1 MTNKVIVSNCSC
13 ILRWFGRRAVC
24 ASLILVLPAFSVAAF
39 AQEKSQEQAASQD
52 KTASK
57 AEPPA
62 TPRERELEQ
71 QVQDLER
78 RLAAVEAKLAVTT
91 PAQHTE
97 SSVPAKAVTAK
108 SAAVTSAAS
117 APAETASSP
126 QSAAASSDAGRLD
139 VETAPVAATQ
149 AGEQTLKVTPQNP
162 GQKSQQ
168 NGDQQLGQG
177 TDTLYWGEFNPGRG
191 FRVAKTEKGD
201 LNISGYM
208 AARYLNQ
215 LPASQTA
222 VDHLGR
228 PLPVTPRNDFQFHRV
243 LIWIY
248 GYLFSPKFNYMAFL
262 WTVQDTSQVAIG
274 GALSYNFSKRFSLG
288 MGWNAYPGTI
298 SLQGSHPYWT
308 SYDRVMADEFFR
320 PYFSQGLFAAGEIL
334 PRLHYKV
341 MMGNNLSNL
350 DVAAIKLN
358 RGLSYGGALVWLPTT
373 NEFGPRGGFGDFEDH
388 QKLATR
394 FGVAYTYSPEV
405 RQSDVGT
412 AAGNTTLRLADSL
425 NVFDTGALVPGVT
438 VTGVRYNLASANGGI
453 KWHGFWLQSEGYY
466 RVLNHFAATGPLPVG
481 VIHDTGFYVQ
491 SSYMV
496 IPKTFELY
504 GGTSW
509 VFSKYGPLAEG
520 SPHEY
525 LGGANWYFAHLRTY
539 RVNVQVI
546 DVLHSPVNS
555 TFGFYMGGLK
565 GPILTIGATAIY

>member
-1 MTNKVIVSNCSC
+1 MTNKELVSKRSS
-13 ILRWFGRRAVC
+13 IWGWFATGAIC
-24 ASLILVLPAFSVAAF
+24 ASLILALPAFSVVAF
-39 AQEKSQEQAASQD
+39 AQEKNPEQAASQD
-52 KTASK
+52 QSTSK

-62 TPRERELEQ
+62 TPRERELEK

-78 RLAAVEAKLAVTT
+78 RLAAVEAKLA
-91 PAQHTE
+91 
-97 SSVPAKAVTAK
+97 
-108 SAAVTSAAS
+108 AAS
-117 APAETASSP
+117 APAKHTETPAPAPASASTASASSP
-126 QSAAASSDAGRLD
+126 APTTGPAAAKTAVASSPLPSGAESGQGTSPAVVAD
-139 VETAPVAATQ
+139 V
-149 AGEQTLKVTPQNP
+149 QTVRVPTPNP

-168 NGDQQLGQG
+168 NGEQQPGQS

-191 FRVAKTEKGD
+191 FTVAKSEKGD

-208 AARYLNQ
+208 VARYLNQ
-215 LPASQTA
+215 LPAGQTA
-222 VDHLGR
+222 IDHLGR

-262 WTVQDTSQVAIG
+262 WTVQDTNQNAIG
-274 GALSYNFSKRFSLG
+274 GTLSYNFSKRFSLG
-288 MGWNAYPGTI
+288 LGWNAYPGTI

-320 PYFSQGLFAAGEIL
+320 PYFTQGLFAAGEVL
-334 PRLHYKV
+334 PRLHYKL

-405 RQSDVGT
+405 RQTEPGT
-412 AAGNTTLRLADSL
+412 APNNTTLRLADSL
-425 NVFDTGALVPGVT
+425 NVFDTGALAPGVT
-438 VTGVRYNLASANGGI
+438 VTAVRYNLASANGGM

-466 RVLNHFAATGPLPVG
+466 RVLNHFAATGPLPIG
-481 VIHDTGFYVQ
+481 LIRDSGFYVQ

-509 VFSKYGPLAEG
+509 VFSKYGPLGEG

-539 RVNVQVI
+539 RVNLQLI
-546 DVLHSPVNS
+546 DVIHSPVNS

>member
-1 MTNKVIVSNCSC
+1 MTSNVSASKRGSIWRWLATGVI
-13 ILRWFGRRAVC
+13 C
-24 ASLILVLPAFSVAAF
+24 ASLVLALSAFTVVAF

-52 KTASK
+52 KPARKS
-57 AEPPA
+57 EPPA
-62 TPRERELEQ
+62 TPRERELEK
-71 QVQDLER
+71 QVEDLER
-78 RLAAVEAKLAVTT
+78 RLAAVEAKLAATA

-97 SSVPAKAVTAK
+97 APAPAPAATGTA
-108 SAAVTSAAS
+108 SAAATP
-117 APAETASSP
+117 APAEAKTAGASSP
-126 QSAAASSDAGRLD
+126 LPSGGESQQETPSTAVAD
-139 VETAPVAATQ
+139 V
-149 AGEQTLKVTPQNP
+149 QTVKVPTQNP
-162 GQKSQQ
+162 RQKSQQ
-168 NGDQQLGQG
+168 GGEQQPGQS

-191 FRVAKTEKGD
+191 FRIAKSEKGD
-201 LNISGYM
+201 LNISVYM
-208 AARYLNQ
+208 VARYLNQ
-215 LPASQTA
+215 LPASHTA

-228 PLPVTPRNDFQFHRV
+228 PLPVFPRNDFQFHRV

-262 WTVQDTSQVAIG
+262 WTVQDTNQNAIG
-274 GALSYNFSKRFSLG
+274 GTLSYNFSKRFSLG
-288 MGWNAYPGTI
+288 LGWNAYPGTI

-320 PYFSQGLFAAGEIL
+320 PYFTQGLFAAGEVL

-405 RQSDVGT
+405 RQTEPGT
-412 AAGNTTLRLADSL
+412 APNNTTLRLADSL
-425 NVFDTGALVPGVT
+425 NVFDTGALAPGVT
-438 VTGVRYNLASANGGI
+438 ATGVRYNLASANGGI

-481 VIHDTGFYVQ
+481 VIRDSGFYVQ

-509 VFSKYGPLAEG
+509 VFSKYGPLGEG

-546 DVLHSPVNS
+546 DVIHSPVNS